1 VVAGTSPNGVPID
14 DLTVGAYRIAT
25 ETPESDG
32 TFSWDGTTIVVVEV
46 SAGGH
51 IGLGYT
57 YEHQAAATL
66 IREHLA
72 DVVIGADA
80 LATRARW
87 FHLIHAVRNIGR
99 PGLASYAIS
108 AIDVALW
115 DLKARLWDVALVD
128 LLGAR
133 HETIPVYGSGGFT
146 SYDDGRLAS
155 QLAGWV
161 DDGIPRV
168 KMKVGREPDRDRDR
182 VRAAREAIGAGTEL
196 YVDANGA
203 LSRKQ
208 ALWFAEA
215 FAEQA
220 VCWFEEPVTSD
231 DPAGLRL
238 LRDRAPAGMDISA
251 GEYGTH
257 LPDFRRL
264 LHAGAVDCLQADVT
278 RCGGITAIQTVGD
291 LCFAEKVDL
300 SAHTAPQL
308 SAHAFSTV
316 LPLRHIEWFHD
327 HVRIER
333 RLFDGVLEPHDGRLR
348 PDRSRPGHGL
358 ELRRTDAEPF
368 RIA

>member
-1 VVAGTSPNGVPID
+1 MEGVEIED
-14 DLTVGAYRIAT
+14 VTVGAFRVPTDA
-25 ETPESDG
+25 PESDG
-32 TFSWDGTTIVVVEV
+32 TFAWDSTTIVVVEV
-46 SAGGH
+46 SAGGQV
-51 IGLGYT
+51 GLGYT

-66 IREHLA
+66 IRDHLA
-72 DVVIGADA
+72 HVIVGEDA

-87 FHLIHAVRNIGR
+87 FDLVHAVRNIGR
-99 PGLASYAIS
+99 PGLVSYAIS
-108 AIDVALW
+108 AIDTALW
-115 DLKARLWDVALVD
+115 DVKARLWDVALVD

-133 HETIPVYGSGGFT
+133 HDTIPVYGSGGFT
-146 SYDDGRLAS
+146 SYDDDRLAA

-168 KMKVGREPDRDRDR
+168 KTKVGREPERDLER
-182 VRAAREAIGAGTEL
+182 VRVVREAIGADAEL

-220 VCWFEEPVTSD
+220 VSWFEEPVTSD

-251 GEYGTH
+251 GEYGSH
-257 LPDFRRL
+257 LPDFRDL

-278 RCGGITAIQTVGD
+278 RCGGITAIQMVGD

-316 LPLRHIEWFHD
+316 IPLRHIEWFHD

-333 RLFDGVLEPHDGRLR
+333 RLFEGVLEPEAGRLR